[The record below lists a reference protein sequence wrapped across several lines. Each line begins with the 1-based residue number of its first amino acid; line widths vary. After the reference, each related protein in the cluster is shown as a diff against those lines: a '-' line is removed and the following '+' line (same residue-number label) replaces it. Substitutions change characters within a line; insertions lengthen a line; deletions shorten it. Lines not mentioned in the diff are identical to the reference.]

1 MMNGV
6 KTIEDIYRERSDV
19 DQALDKVA
27 DPLQPADYNQLAD
40 LLSGAVIDECSFVY
54 ESAEDKSPAAI
65 RMKCISSD
73 GSEYFLQFGYDAFS
87 DQAFSA
93 FFHDPR
99 MKVYQIWESAAG
111 YFSLISQKSDQDG
124 GK

>member
-93 FFHDPR
+93 FFHDPPDEGVSDLGVCSR
-99 MKVYQIWESAAG
+99 IF
-111 YFSLISQKSDQDG
+111 FSHISKIRPG
-124 GK
+124 WR